1 MNTGKIEDLKA
12 AAMTMIAFCIGFI
25 LAVCVYMQ
33 DVVELQKENDK
44 LNAEYKI
51 LLENYNENEYMYR
64 KMEEMTNGNTEK

>member
-33 DVVELQKENDK
+33 DVVELQQENDK

-64 KMEEMTNGNTEK
+64 KMEEMTNGK

>member
-12 AAMTMIAFCIGFI
+12 AAMTIIAFCIGFV

-64 KMEEMTNGNTEK
+64 KMEEMTNGK

>member
-64 KMEEMTNGNTEK
+64 KMEEMTNGK